1 MSGWGPVQ
9 GSAAGADEAGLVL
22 VDIDDTIRQVHGY
35 RKQAVAWGYN
45 KVKGL
50 NAIIVTVSTPASVPV
65 VVGIGLR
72 RGSIRSG
79 QNAAWYLARSVSAVR
94 SLAPDG
100 TRTLVRADSAF
111 ATHELITAVIG
122 MGGLFLV
129 TVPQWPTVKNA
140 IASVKEEDW
149 TAIRYPRAV
158 WDEACGAW
166 VSDAQ
171 VAETRFTAFTSYPEA
186 EQAPVGWWCV
196 ASRTSARPPAE
207 EVGAQGELFP
217 VWRYHAFITNTDLS
231 AVAADRTHRRHA
243 IIEQVIAELKDGLL
257 ARMRTFLTRI
267 ISVPAHLVGH
277 ARRTTAH
284 LPVRWPWARIWLRLQ
299 HAANDSPES
308 RAA

>member
-1 MSGWGPVQ
+1 M
-9 GSAAGADEAGLVL
+9 
-22 VDIDDTIRQVHGY
+22 DIDDTIRQVHGY

-94 SLAPDG
+94 SLAPEG

-186 EQAPVGWWCV
+186 EQVPCRLVVRRVKDQRQAASRGGRRPGRAVSSVAISRVHHQHRPVGRGGGPDPPAPRHNRAGHCRAQGRTAGPHAHFPNPNHLSTSTPRWPRPPYY
-196 ASRTSARPPAE
+196 RTSA
-207 EVGAQGELFP
+207 
-217 VWRYHAFITNTDLS
+217 S
-231 AVAADRTHRRHA
+231 AVALGPDMAA
-243 IIEQVIAELKDGLL
+243 SA
-257 ARMRTFLTRI
+257 
-267 ISVPAHLVGH
+267 
-277 ARRTTAH
+277 ARRQ
-284 LPVRWPWARIWLRLQ
+284 RLSREPRCLI
-299 HAANDSPES
+299 HPAPPSP
-308 RAA
+308 AGA